1 MDDGENIML
10 ILGIESSCDETA
22 AAVVEDGR
30 TIRSDVVA
38 SQVDLHALYGGV
50 VPEIASRAHTEAIQ
64 GVTEEALRQA
74 GVGAGQLDAVA
85 VTCAPGLIGALLTGV
100 SFAKGFAYAA
110 GKPLIPVHH
119 LRGHIAANYLVW
131 PELEPPFIAL
141 CVSGGNTELMVAEDY
156 VHYRMVGTTRDDAAG
171 EAFDKCAR
179 VLGLPYPGGA
189 AMDRLAAAGNAEA
202 FRFHEGKVD
211 DAPFDFSFSGLKTA
225 VINMVHTELQRGR
238 ELDDAFR
245 ADVAASFTKAVVQT
259 IVGRLELLLDE
270 EKGNMDI
277 VLAGG
282 VAANSHLRK
291 ACADLAARKNRKLY
305 LPPLR
310 LCGDN
315 AAMIAAQG
323 YYEYKAGTVADWSLN
338 AFATKAVSASF

>member
-1 MDDGENIML
+1 ML

-30 TIRSDVVA
+30 ILRSSVVA
-38 SQVDLHALYGGV
+38 TQTDIHALYGGV
-50 VPEIASRAHTEAIQ
+50 VPEIASRAHTEAIH
-64 GVTEEALRQA
+64 GVVEEALLQA
-74 GVGAGQLDAVA
+74 NITLDDIDAIA
-85 VTCAPGLIGALLTGV
+85 VTYAPGLIGALLTGV
-100 SFAKGFAYAA
+100 SFAKGLAYSS
-110 GKPLIPVHH
+110 GKPLVPVHH
-119 LRGHIAANYLVW
+119 LRGHVAAVYLVE
-131 PELEPPFIAL
+131 PNLKPPFIAL

-156 VHYRMVGTTRDDAAG
+156 TTFRFVGTTRDDAAG

-189 AMDRLAAAGNAEA
+189 AMDKLASIGNPDA
-202 FRFHEGKVD
+202 FRFHEGAVD
-211 DAPFDFSFSGLKTA
+211 GAPYDFSFSGLKTA
-225 VINMVHTELQRGR
+225 VINTVHTELQRGR

-245 ADVAASFTKAVVQT
+245 ADIAASFTKAVVRT
-259 IVGRLELLLDE
+259 VVGRLELLLQSEDG
-270 EKGNMDI
+270 KYDI
-277 VLAGG
+277 VLSGG

-291 ACADLAARKNRKLY
+291 ACAEVAEKYGKKLY

-323 YYEYKAGTVADWSLN
+323 YYEYLAGARADLSLN
-338 AFATKAVSASF
+338 AFATKRV

>member
-1 MDDGENIML
+1 ML

-30 TIRSDVVA
+30 IIRSNVVA
-38 SQVDLHALYGGV
+38 TQIDLHALYGGV

-64 GVTEEALRQA
+64 GVTEEALQQA
-74 GVGAGQLDAVA
+74 GIETDHLDAVA

-100 SFAKGFAYAA
+100 SFAKGLAYAA
-110 GKPLIPVHH
+110 KKPLIPVHH

-131 PELEPPFIAL
+131 PELKPPFVAL
-141 CVSGGNTELMVAEDY
+141 CVSGGNTELMIVEDY
-156 VHYRMVGTTRDDAAG
+156 VHYRMIGTTRDDAAG

-189 AMDRLAAAGNAEA
+189 AMDRLAAAGNKEA
-202 FRFHEGKVD
+202 FRFHEGSVD
-211 DAPFDFSFSGLKTA
+211 NAPYDFSFSGLKTA
-225 VINMVHTELQRGR
+225 VINMVHTEQQRGR
-238 ELDDAFR
+238 EMDDAFR
-245 ADVAASFTKAVVQT
+245 ADIAASFTDAVVKT
-259 IVGRLELLLDE
+259 IIGRLELLLE
-270 EKGNMDI
+270 ELGGNLDI

-291 ACADLAARKNRKLY
+291 ACSDLAARKNRKLY

-323 YYEYKAGTVADWSLN
+323 YYEYLAGNTGEWSQN

>member
-1 MDDGENIML
+1 ML

-259 IVGRLELLLDE
+259 IVGRLELLLEE

-282 VAANSHLRK
+282 VAANSHLRE

-323 YYEYKAGTVADWSLN
+323 YYEYKA
-338 AFATKAVSASF
+338 